1 MAAAQKS
8 TSLVDVPPV
17 VPGRSRSPSYIRSV
31 SASQVSTMSSQNNNN
46 NNKPP
51 PVPRNSLIRSKSA
64 QLYQQQQQQVI
75 ILQFV
80 INSFRIVFITL
91 IFIVKAGPIL
101 PPMNQVKIHHQF
113 SEPSYNNNNNN
124 NMNHLPDAILS
135 EPPSVGLSK
144 SFSFESPNG
153 VRRKIP
159 VTPVLSTGPKK
170 SSHDTLHYRS
180 LIFLKIS

>member
-75 ILQFV
+75 IL
-80 INSFRIVFITL
+80 
-91 IFIVKAGPIL
+91 
-101 PPMNQVKIHHQF
+101 
-113 SEPSYNNNNNN
+113 
-124 NMNHLPDAILS
+124 
-135 EPPSVGLSK
+135 
-144 SFSFESPNG
+144 
-153 VRRKIP
+153 
-159 VTPVLSTGPKK
+159 
-170 SSHDTLHYRS
+170 
-180 LIFLKIS
+180 